1 MGVQRPPLGSRHRY
15 LPLLL
20 VTDPKLL
27 AEQQQRAEL
36 ERLAK
41 EDPDSWA
48 ATATRVRTDAQ
59 TRYTKLLAT
68 NPIPGRLSKA
78 MSELAASEKL
88 ERQVI
93 ARYQTLEAD
102 LAKKARRQEPPQ
114 DDPTEQNEFT
124 DALRTEH
131 TQDNGRPAT
140 TGTDPT
146 TNKPTTQEDQ
156 ANGVLAAAPAT
167 DGSSA
172 RTRALV

>member
-1 MGVQRPPLGSRHRY
+1 VARSKPQNPSTPT
-15 LPLLL
+15 

-59 TRYTKLLAT
+59 ARYNALLDT
-68 NPIPGRLSKA
+68 NPIPGRLTKA

-102 LAKKARRQEPPQ
+102 LTKKAKKQGPPQ
-114 DDPTEQNEFT
+114 DDPTEQNPFT
-124 DALRTEH
+124 DQLRHEH
-131 TQDNGRPAT
+131 SADNGRPTT
-140 TGTDPT
+140 TGTNPAHSQ
-146 TNKPTTQEDQ
+146 PTTQEDQ
-156 ANGVLAAAPAT
+156 ANGVLAGAHGG

-172 RTRALV
+172 RTRVAA

>member
-1 MGVQRPPLGSRHRY
+1 M
-15 LPLLL
+15 
-20 VTDPKLL
+20 TDPKLL

-59 TRYTKLLAT
+59 ARYTKLLST
-68 NPIPGRLSKA
+68 DPLPGRLTKA

-102 LAKKARRQEPPQ
+102 LTKKAKKQGPPQ
-114 DDPTEQNEFT
+114 DDPTEQNPFT
-124 DALRTEH
+124 DQLRHEH
-131 TQDNGRPAT
+131 SADNGRPAT
-140 TGTDPT
+140 TGTDPP
-146 TNKPTTQEDQ
+146 TNKPDTQEEQ
-156 ANGVLAAAPAT
+156 ANGVLAGAHGG
-167 DGSSA
+167 DRSSA
-172 RTRALV
+172 RTRALA